1 MNQNTNK
8 KNLEVSKS
16 VTASQV
22 PEVNGQLSEQHITSI
37 PILGVGGMRTSTQEL
52 FIYSFHWTVRF
63 RVIEMT
69 KKKAAILLKIL
80 VFEMLNQGLD
90 FTGYIAVEFLVSYIM
105 AGKTD
110 FLEIYDTKDRQAVM
124 LGILILSEIK
134 KDWMSLDE
142 RTKFSPDVFQLILT
156 TGWLPDKR
164 TYQSWKQF
172 YNVRSFIEI
181 HTVPLEDYDKRSTGT
196 ERYSSYTKGY
206 GNGGHVSRIQKTRYT
221 SDLDGVDTEKDP
233 PEYSLLELD
242 HFNDILLR
250 IERNKLMRQKE

>member
-1 MNQNTNK
+1 
-8 KNLEVSKS
+8 
-16 VTASQV
+16 
-22 PEVNGQLSEQHITSI
+22 
-37 PILGVGGMRTSTQEL
+37 
-52 FIYSFHWTVRF
+52 VRF
-63 RVIEMT
+63 RVVEMT

-80 VFEMLNQGLD
+80 VFEMLNKGLD

-124 LGILILSEIK
+124 LGILILSEIHR
-134 KDWMSLDE
+134 DWMSLDE
-142 RTKFSPDVFQLILT
+142 RIGFSPDISQVILST
-156 TGWLPDKR
+156 NWLPDKR
-164 TYQSWKQF
+164 TYASWKQF
-172 YNVRSFIEI
+172 YNVRQFIEV

-196 ERYSSYTKGY
+196 ERYTSYTKGY

-221 SDLDGVDTEKDP
+221 SDLDGVETEKVL

-250 IERNKLMRQKE
+250 IERNKTSRQKE